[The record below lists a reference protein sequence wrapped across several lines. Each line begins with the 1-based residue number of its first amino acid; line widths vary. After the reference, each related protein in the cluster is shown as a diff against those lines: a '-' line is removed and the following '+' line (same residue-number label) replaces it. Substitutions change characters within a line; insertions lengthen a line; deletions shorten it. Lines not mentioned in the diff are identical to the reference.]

1 MKLLKV
7 KTVDI
12 DCSECQA
19 KAGDWCQDIFG
30 EVRAG
35 YTLMHTSRVHEIKA
49 EEEQK

>member
-1 MKLLKV
+1 MKV

-12 DCSECQA
+12 DCLECKA

-49 EEEQK
+49 EEGQ